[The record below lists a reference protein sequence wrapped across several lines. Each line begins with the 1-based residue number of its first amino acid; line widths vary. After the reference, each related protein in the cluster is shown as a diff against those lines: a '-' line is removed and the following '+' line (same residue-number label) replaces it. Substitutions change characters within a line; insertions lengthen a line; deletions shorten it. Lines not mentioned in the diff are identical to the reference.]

1 MFKDHEGQH
10 HLVLRPLIFVNA
22 KDQADP
28 EIEVLKKT
36 ITEVTF
42 NHPCWGE
49 RMPNACVPLE
59 LEIAELVA
67 EGKQIMSLAEIKE
80 LNAISEVSV
89 LSAEQ
94 LTDFLHFQ
102 HSLGKI
108 VYFDTPQLRDNIIIS
123 PLLMVEVM
131 RSFITGLYIF
141 SLSSNYIPGKKNN

>member
-1 MFKDHEGQH
+1 MFEDHEGKH

-36 ITEVTF
+36 ITELTF
-42 NHPCWGE
+42 DHPCWGE

-67 EGKQIMSLAEIKE
+67 EGKQIMSSAEVKE

-89 LSAEQ
+89 LSPEQ
-94 LTDFLHFQ
+94 LTDFLHFH

-108 VYFDTPQLRDNIIIS
+108 VYFDTPQLRDNVMIN

-131 RSFITGLYIF
+131 RSFITGAYVFSFCSEYI
-141 SLSSNYIPGKKNN
+141 YCR